1 LGAGDKF
8 VHYVYIFGGKKLE
21 NAFFE
26 EKMTKIAVY
35 SEQIRTCIIRFVSF
49 TASLLIQVPAT
60 QTDLNFNKCAES
72 TFFFERNISDSCNLG
87 GLSRLVTS
95 PERVTS
101 ISLDHARFSSI
112 IQRQK
117 GSGYHESHH

>member
-8 VHYVYIFGGKKLE
+8 VHYVYIFGDKKYE

-26 EKMTKIAVY
+26 EKMMKIA
-35 SEQIRTCIIRFVSF
+35 EQVRKCIIGFVSF

-101 ISLDHARFSSI
+101 ISLDHARFSLI